1 MPDPLLSLIIAV
13 ALFAFGTIIFWPGW
27 GLAAQLRKNSRTG
40 RRVLMEDALKHVYEC
55 EENNETCT
63 YKSLA
68 GSLSLDAE
76 KVALLLTRLENMR
89 LITLDA
95 NGFKL
100 TREGHDYALRII
112 RVHRLYERYLAEE
125 TGVPETAWHSEAD
138 KKEHQ
143 ISLEQANEL
152 SRQLGYPRY
161 DPHGDPIPTKTGD
174 LPPRQGRPLTSLDVG
189 DTGQVVHVEDEPRNI
204 YSELVNRGIT
214 LGVQVKVVAR
224 TPEVIE
230 ILIDGKKMKISLLVA
245 GNVTIGPLFDEKTQK
260 TPLESL
266 SVLKPGE
273 SAEVVGIARACRG
286 TQRRRLMDL
295 GIIPGTVITSELE
308 SLSRD
313 PVGYKIRGAVI
324 ALRKEQAELI
334 YVRRGQEAA

>member
-13 ALFAFGTIIFWPGW
+13 VLLTIGTAIFWPGW
-27 GLAAQLRKNSRTG
+27 GLSAQIRKNSRTG
-40 RRVLMEDALKHVYEC
+40 SRILMEDALKHVYEC

-68 GSLSLDAE
+68 GSLSLEAE
-76 KVALLLTRLENMR
+76 KVAVLLTRLENMS
-89 LITLDA
+89 LITLDTS
-95 NGFKL
+95 GFKL
-100 TREGHDYALRII
+100 TQEGRDYALRII

-143 ISLEQANEL
+143 ISVEQANEL

-174 LPPRQGRPLTSLDVG
+174 LPPQKGRLLTSLDIG

-214 LGVQVKVVAR
+214 LGVQIKVLAR

-230 ILIDGKKMKISLLVA
+230 VLLDGKKMKLSLLVA
-245 GNVTIGPLFDEKTQK
+245 GNVTIGPLLDEKTQK
-260 TPLESL
+260 MPLESL
-266 SVLKPGE
+266 SVIKPGE
-273 SAEVVGIARACRG
+273 SAEVIGISRSCRG

-308 SLSRD
+308 SMSRD

-334 YVRRGQEAA
+334 YVNRSQEAV